1 MRELIVIMPVYN
13 GQNSIVH
20 VVNEWLQ
27 ALRALVS
34 DFEITVINDG
44 SQDATAERLSVFVN
58 TPHIKIVHKRNEG
71 HGPTIL
77 KGYVEAVDGAD
88 WIFQAD
94 SDDEIDASQFAALWE
109 KRSSGDFVFGY
120 RKGRV
125 QQPGRL
131 IVSICSRLLVFAF
144 CGRAVRDVN
153 VPYRLMR
160 SKYLNALLPMIP
172 SDTFATNIA
181 ISGLAAK
188 TNARIACVP
197 VLCKQS
203 KSPTTSLSGKK
214 LWTAAFR
221 SFLQSIR
228 IFIRKGNRCRASS

>member
-94 SDDEIDASQFAALWE
+94 SDDEIDASQDDGLVI
-109 KRSSGDFVFGY
+109 S
-120 RKGRV
+120 
-125 QQPGRL
+125 QTPG
-131 IVSICSRLLVFAF
+131 IH
-144 CGRAVRDVN
+144 
-153 VPYRLMR
+153 
-160 SKYLNALLPMIP
+160 KIP
-172 SDTFATNIA
+172 RQMD
-181 ISGLAAK
+181 
-188 TNARIACVP
+188 
-197 VLCKQS
+197 
-203 KSPTTSLSGKK
+203 SLSFSKQHP
-214 LWTAAFR
+214 LPA
-221 SFLQSIR
+221 
-228 IFIRKGNRCRASS
+228 RAGTG